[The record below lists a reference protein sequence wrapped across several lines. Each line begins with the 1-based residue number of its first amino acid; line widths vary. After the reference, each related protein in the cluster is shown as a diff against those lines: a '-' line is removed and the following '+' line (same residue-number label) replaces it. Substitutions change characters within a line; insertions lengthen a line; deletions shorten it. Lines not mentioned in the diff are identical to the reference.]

1 MIGSLLRSSS
11 GTPFGPVGGGGRPPQ
26 GPACPPQG
34 SVCPT
39 PKNYV
44 KNICIV
50 HVLKLMIITTK
61 NTEVKMKIKCMKFD
75 AKKGGLAVDVI

>member
-1 MIGSLLRSSS
+1 ML
-11 GTPFGPVGGGGRPPQ
+11 
-26 GPACPPQG
+26 
-34 SVCPT
+34 
-39 PKNYV
+39 